1 MSGVQQK
8 YQAQMVINKQI
19 QDNIRILDCTIRTMS
34 TAENLCNIEYKSK
47 KYNIDKKNISSFKS
61 FEQIKDDFL
70 MNIQCLNTMIH
81 LFKKRHKQKKP
92 KILPPYDEEKL
103 KGDLENFRVALNNP
117 DLDKYFID
125 FSNLIDGNNIEFYPE
140 KDMLTSFKKEE
151 SVDEE
156 KVTKVAETII
166 SQAEKER
173 KKIEKIVENY
183 NEFGQANLNLKD
195 DSYGGMDYGDGGGYY

>member
-1 MSGVQQK
+1 
-8 YQAQMVINKQI
+8 
-19 QDNIRILDCTIRTMS
+19 
-34 TAENLCNIEYKSK
+34 
-47 KYNIDKKNISSFKS
+47 
-61 FEQIKDDFL
+61 

-140 KDMLTSFKKEE
+140 NDMLTSFKNEE
-151 SVDEE
+151 PLDEE
-156 KVTKVAETII
+156 KVNNAAEIII
-166 SQAEKER
+166 SQAEKEN
-173 KKIEKIVENY
+173 KNIEKIVENY
-183 NEFGQANLNLKD
+183 IEVGQANLNLKNKI
-195 DSYGGMDYGDGGGYY
+195 YWGIDYGDGGGV